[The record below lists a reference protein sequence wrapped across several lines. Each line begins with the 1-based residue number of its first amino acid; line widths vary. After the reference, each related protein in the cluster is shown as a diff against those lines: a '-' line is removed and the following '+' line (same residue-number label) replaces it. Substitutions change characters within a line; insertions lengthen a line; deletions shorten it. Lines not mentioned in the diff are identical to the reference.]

1 MLQLQ
6 QRMESLHRI
15 DKFGESLEHYE
26 LGNYEKAAELL
37 GTLLKGG

>member
-6 QRMESLHRI
+6 QRMKSLHRI